1 MKEMIFRQFE
11 TGTPEYENEFW
22 ASLRGKSRGRAH
34 LDLGKADK
42 SDAYKFPNAAARKLY
57 GYLYDESLFRR
68 LGTLIAAYDVGYQ
81 IIAKDCKDRAEW
93 VDENAEISIYDGLND
108 FNASLIDSHKLTN
121 LVRIDEDFIH
131 DTTFDFQDYLLRR
144 FARTFGQSE
153 EDAFINGNGLN
164 QPTGILHSSKGAEIG
179 LSTDV
184 LTYDTV
190 IRLFFSLKPEYRDRA
205 VWIMN
210 DETALKLR
218 TMKDDAGNYL
228 WRNSDDTILG
238 HKVVISNFMPSAEAG
253 KCPIVFGDFTYY
265 WVALRKPA
273 SIRPLFER
281 FSLYGQIAYLGI
293 QYLDGRLIRRE
304 AIKAIQIQSES
315 PAE

>member
-1 MKEMIFRQFE
+1 MKEMIFRQYE

-22 ASLRGKSRGRAH
+22 ASLRGKSRGKEH
-34 LDLGKADK
+34 LNLGKADN
-42 SDAYKFPNAAARKLY
+42 SDAFKLPNAAARKLY

-68 LGTLIAAYDVGYQ
+68 LGTLIAAYDIGYQ

-93 VDENAEISIYDGLND
+93 VDENAEISIYEGIND
-108 FNASLIDSHKLTN
+108 FTTSLIDSHKLTN
-121 LVRIDEDFIH
+121 LVRFDEDFIR

-144 FARTFGQSE
+144 FARTFGQAE
-153 EDAFINGNGLN
+153 EDAFINGDGLN

-179 LSTDV
+179 LSVDA
-184 LTYDTV
+184 LTYDSV
-190 IRLFFSLKPEYRDRA
+190 IQLFFSLKPEYRDRA

-210 DETALKLR
+210 DATALKLR

-238 HKVVISNFMPSAEAG
+238 HKVIISNFMPSEEAG

-265 WVALRKPA
+265 
-273 SIRPLFER
+273 
-281 FSLYGQIAYLGI
+281 
-293 QYLDGRLIRRE
+293 
-304 AIKAIQIQSES
+304 
-315 PAE
+315 